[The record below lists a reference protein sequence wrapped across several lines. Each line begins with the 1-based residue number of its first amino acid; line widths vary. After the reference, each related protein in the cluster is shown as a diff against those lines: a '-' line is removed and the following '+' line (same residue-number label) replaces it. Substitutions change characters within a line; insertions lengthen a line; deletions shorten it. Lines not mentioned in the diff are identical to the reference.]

1 MASTVPPQDDAA
13 PIASNESDYGSDLD
27 EATVDTLFSRSESQ
41 SADAVVVA
49 DIEQPVIVD
58 DHGDRR
64 PLVRLARIRDNL
76 SAAITGLD
84 STCEALRPKGPKRE
98 VSIEVEY
105 DEGNRT
111 AFSPNRTGD
120 EDQQKRQRERS
131 DPVEPGKADTRSPLQ
146 RFRTVPKKPLS
157 VTDLVTPAWCEMQYW
172 YSLTKYGR
180 VRRTPAMK
188 QGSSVHK
195 VLEEQVHV
203 EVPVDVVTKEDRFAL
218 RIWNI
223 IQGLRTLRRTGMT
236 RELEVWGLL
245 EGEVV
250 NGIIDE
256 ITNTCPDE
264 QMEAQMLE
272 EAESMVQTGANKGRK
287 RKPLASDQRTLTDYL
302 TSSQTASILEQHG
315 DGVGGWL
322 GTLQE
327 KTKTLYIVDV
337 KTRQSKTLPAPG
349 SQTRPTQYQLMI
361 YHRLFSR
368 LAANEVPAERIF
380 QRYDISPTAMFSD
393 TFIAQLSTLDIG
405 FEHDADDEWAPPN
418 AAQDSVSELLAHNNL
433 TALWSLMITEFS
445 RAVSPTTPSPPG
457 SPSISALLTA
467 EYRAAADGTLI
478 GRRSFAFDAEQLD
491 AYVQDEIKW
500 WRGQRETK
508 GVEIEEAFKCKIC
521 EFMEGCTWRQTKVEE
536 GLQKA
541 KLRQEKRRRSEI

>member
-1 MASTVPPQDDAA
+1 MASAVTTQDDAA
-13 PIASNESDYGSDLD
+13 PIASNDSDYGSDLD
-27 EATVDTLFSRSESQ
+27 EATVDTLFSQAESQ
-41 SADAVVVA
+41 PSDSFAIP
-49 DIEQPVIVD
+49 DIEEPVIVD
-58 DHGDRR
+58 DHGDSR
-64 PLVRLARIRDNL
+64 PLARVARIRDNL
-76 SAAITGLD
+76 SAAIVGLD
-84 STCEALRPKGPKRE
+84 STCEALRPKGPKRD

-105 DEGNRT
+105 DEVNRT
-111 AFSPNRTGD
+111 AFSPTRTGD
-120 EDQQKRQRERS
+120 DTQHKRQREPLEPI
-131 DPVEPGKADTRSPLQ
+131 DPNKADNRSPLE
-146 RFRTVPKKPLS
+146 RFRTPPKKPLS
-157 VTDLVTPAWCEMQYW
+157 VTDIISPAWCELQYW

-180 VRRTPAMK
+180 IRATRAMS

-195 VLEEQVHV
+195 VLEEQVHT

-245 EGEVV
+245 DGEMV

-256 ITNTCPDE
+256 ITTTCPDD
-264 QMEAQMLE
+264 QMEAQLLE
-272 EAESMVQTGANKGRK
+272 DAEKAVETGANKGRK
-287 RKPLASDQRTLTDYL
+287 RKPLPSDQRTLTDYL
-302 TSSQTASILEQHG
+302 TSSQTASILEQQ
-315 DGVGGWL
+315 DGGLGWL

-327 KTKTLYIVDV
+327 KPKTLYVVDV

-368 LAANEVPAERIF
+368 LAANMVPAERIF
-380 QRYDISPTAMFSD
+380 QRYDVDPNAMFSD
-393 TFIAQLSTLDIG
+393 TFIAQMSTLDIG
-405 FEHDADDEWAPPN
+405 FEHDTGDSEEWEAPN
-418 AAQDSVSELLAHNNL
+418 ATQDSVSELLAHNNL

-445 RAVSPTTPSPPG
+445 KAVSTLTISP
-457 SPSISALLTA
+457 LLTA
-467 EYRAAADGTLI
+467 EYRAAADGSLI

-491 AYVQDEIKW
+491 TYVQDEIKW

-521 EFMEGCTWRQTKVEE
+521 EFYEGCTWRQTKAEE

-541 KLRQEKRRRSEI
+541 RLRQEKRRRSEV